1 MLRMLVVPPSG
12 FIRLKSTVSSLPF
25 ELHSALFCRL
35 HPCELRRRHAPSAMV
50 SIRACRPAH
59 CGRWARRA
67 ARSIRCAAPCRP
79 WATSCANRRRR
90 RRSRTPWFA
99 WPRRSCADHAQADIA
114 LGPGPFW
121 SRSIGDVYAHWASCP
136 ARRALAL
143 GMPNRS
149 DRRRF
154 RTISHVFKSRH
165 GVPLGAWGCA
175 VAEEVGG
182 VLLTAILRQMF
193 HIGASG

>member
-25 ELHSALFCRL
+25 ELHSAPGDAGVPERHGSLGRGDLVPIALKPISRSVQAPFGRVPL
-35 HPCELRRRHAPSAMV
+35 VTFMRTGRHALL
-50 SIRACRPAH
+50 
-59 CGRWARRA
+59 
-67 ARSIRCAAPCRP
+67 
-79 WATSCANRRRR
+79 
-90 RRSRTPWFA
+90 
-99 WPRRSCADHAQADIA
+99 DE
-114 LGPGPFW
+114 L
-121 SRSIGDVYAHWASCP
+121 
-136 ARRALAL
+136 LAL
-143 GMPNRS
+143 GVPNRR

-154 RTISHVFKSRH
+154 RAISHVFKSRH
-165 GVPLGAWGCA
+165 GVPLGTWGCA